1 MGIIFVSFPSKWNL
15 KRLNH
20 CQLTMKKQ
28 SILLFLLLSI
38 SPFVLSQTNYQ
49 QEYLKAKAF
58 FNEGSYNLAMEAFK
72 PVIQKDNANYF
83 SEYASYYYAISAYRN
98 GYSALSRDMFLQ
110 IKTLFPKWDKIEDIH
125 IWLAKIYFE
134 DNDFHNGLKYSNG
147 VVIGYETSKLQQT
160 YYLSEIDSL
169 ELIKEL
175 FDTFKNDKE
184 VAYRYAQL
192 INEQPLYLQ
201 DRTLLTFLVE
211 GFNLDKEE
219 FSVVTSEE
227 SIKKESYNVAVMLPF
242 MVNKLQP
249 NLYKKGNQFVIDIY
263 EGVVKAQH
271 DLEDNGININLYAYD
286 TEKNSYS
293 TSNILIQPEFH
304 GMDLIIGPLY
314 PDPSR
319 EVSHYSHKNKVNM
332 FNPIS
337 SNQEVIGE
345 NPFSFLYHP
354 TEATQAKAAAQFVI
368 ENETNKNTMIF
379 YGGSKKDS
387 IKAFTFKQLIEK
399 DSFNIV
405 FMEKIAKDT
414 SSHILK
420 LLTTTLEDI
429 EETFEE
435 ELTEEERGMFILAPD
450 SIGTI
455 YVASDNKLLASGVVS
470 SIEIRPDTIQ
480 VIGSTEWLK
489 YRFIDFE
496 AYERLGIVLTSS
508 NYIDTYDYTYR
519 QLSHY
524 SIVRFGKPASTYFLK
539 AYDMMMFLGNS
550 LNNYGT
556 LFQNQLYEK
565 PMSPSKLTSGISFY
579 KANDNQHVPL
589 VRFKNNEIVTI
600 ELAADND

>member
-1 MGIIFVSFPSKWNL
+1 L

-20 CQLTMKKQ
+20 HQLTMKKLN
-28 SILLFLLLSI
+28 ILFFFFFSI
-38 SPFVLSQTNYQ
+38 SPFVLAQTNYQ

-72 PVIQKDNANYF
+72 PVIKKDKENYF
-83 SEYASYYYAISAYRN
+83 SEYSSYFYAISAYRN
-98 GYSALSRDMFLQ
+98 GFSALSRDMFLQ
-110 IKTLFPKWDKIEDIH
+110 IKTLFPKWDKIEDVH

-147 VVIGYETSKLQQT
+147 VVIGYELSKLQQT
-160 YYLSEIDSL
+160 YYLSKIDSL
-169 ELIKEL
+169 ELISEL
-175 FDTFKNDKE
+175 FNTYKNDKE

-201 DRTLLTFLVE
+201 DRSLLAFLVE
-211 GFNLDKEE
+211 GFNLDNDE
-219 FSVVTSEE
+219 FSIVTKEE
-227 SIKKESYNVAVMLPF
+227 SIKKDNYNVAVMLPF

-263 EGVVKAQH
+263 EGIVKAQH
-271 DLEDNGININLYAYD
+271 DLKDNGIDINLYAYD
-286 TEKNSYS
+286 TEKNSYA

-314 PDPSR
+314 SDPSR
-319 EVSHYSHKNKVNM
+319 EVSMYSHKNKVNM

-354 TEATQAKAAAQFVI
+354 SDATQAKAAAQYVI
-368 ENETNKNTMIF
+368 ENKTNKNTMIF

-387 IKAFTFKQLIEK
+387 IKAHTFRQLIEK

-405 FMEKIAKDT
+405 FMEKIVKDT

-429 EETFEE
+429 EETLEE
-435 ELTEEERGMFILAPD
+435 ELTEEERGIFILAPD

-496 AYERLGIVLTSS
+496 AYERLGIVLTSA
-508 NYIDTYDYTYR
+508 NYIDTYDYTSR

-524 SIVRFGKPASTYFLK
+524 TIARFGKPASTNFLK

-550 LNNYGT
+550 LNEYGT
-556 LFQNQLYEK
+556 LFQNELYNK
-565 PMSPSKLTSGISFY
+565 PMSPSELTSGISFF

-589 VRFKNNEIVTI
+589 VYFKNNKIVKI
-600 ELAADND
+600 ELDNDNE